1 MLLVDAIDCAFISS
15 LQPSLE
21 PGKEAQPIPS
31 LGLTRNQLQHTVGVS
46 KLVFNSIN
54 ACDIDLRPL
63 LFNNVIVTGGNTL
76 FPGFTERLSNELPMM
91 APGNKVK
98 VHAFGSQMERK
109 SSSWL
114 GGSILASLGTFNQLW
129 ISKKEYEEVGPSIIE
144 TKCQ

>member
-1 MLLVDAIDCAFISS
+1 M
-15 LQPSLE
+15 
-21 PGKEAQPIPS
+21 
-31 LGLTRNQLQHTVGVS
+31 GLTRNQLQHTVGVS
-46 KLVFNSIN
+46 KLVFNSIS

-91 APGNKVK
+91 VPGNKVK
-98 VHAFGSQMERK
+98 VHAFGSQIERK